1 MGSGELAV
9 QLAVFGV
16 QAADAGTDMLKESE
30 ADQVWV

>member
-1 MGSGELAV
+1 MGAV

-16 QAADAGTDMLKESE
+16 QADAGTDMLKESE